1 MDLKI
6 ASKCIFQLAIFDIV
20 TFCLG
25 MLWKQPLN
33 SLDKGPPYT
42 TACKMRLMRIT
53 ITIRALCT
61 IIPLCHFIHTFI
73 MYSTILA
80 DGRLRDM
87 VNGHASNAP
96 AHFHADAFWGG
107 GSFDGTLGLSG
118 TAVRGAV
125 GVLGEGA
132 KEGSQKNTAD
142 LVLASNSSGADA
154 AEAESLDIRDIL
166 SKPLPPRPSDVD
178 YVRSQA
184 SFNVAGVVCAHFC
197 FFG

>member
-1 MDLKI
+1 
-6 ASKCIFQLAIFDIV
+6 
-20 TFCLG
+20 
-25 MLWKQPLN
+25 
-33 SLDKGPPYT
+33 
-42 TACKMRLMRIT
+42 
-53 ITIRALCT
+53 
-61 IIPLCHFIHTFI
+61 

-87 VNGHASNAP
+87 VNGHASSAP

-118 TAVRGAV
+118 ATVRGAV

-154 AEAESLDIRDIL
+154 AEAESLNIRDIL

-197 FFG
+197 FFS

>member
-1 MDLKI
+1 
-6 ASKCIFQLAIFDIV
+6 
-20 TFCLG
+20 
-25 MLWKQPLN
+25 
-33 SLDKGPPYT
+33 
-42 TACKMRLMRIT
+42 
-53 ITIRALCT
+53 
-61 IIPLCHFIHTFI
+61 

-87 VNGHASNAP
+87 VNGHASSAP

-107 GSFDGTLGLSG
+107 GSFAGTLGLSG
-118 TAVRGAV
+118 ATVRGAV

-154 AEAESLDIRDIL
+154 AEAESLNIRDIL

-197 FFG
+197 FFS